1 MDGKRGELYLPYL
14 PPYSTAIGCKQ
25 FQKSNRYSTITVTQD
40 RRWTARRAATTAA
53 LYTVMPVILGPDGP
67 KFIPA
72 VAQATTD
79 KDAPGAALGVQLT
92 QDTSL
97 PRGRAM
103 AVSAEVEGGDGTSLP
118 QGKAPAVPTEV
129 EEDGG
134 TNLPHGKAAQKFLLT
149 DSLFPD
155 LYCC

>member
-1 MDGKRGELYLPYL
+1 MGSEESCTFLIS
-14 PPYSTAIGCKQ
+14 PPTLLLLVASSFRKVTV
-25 FQKSNRYSTITVTQD
+25 TITVTQD

-53 LYTVMPVILGPDGP
+53 LYTVMPIILGPDGP

-92 QDTSL
+92 Q
-97 PRGRAM
+97 
-103 AVSAEVEGGDGTSLP
+103 GTSLP
-118 QGKAPAVPTEV
+118 PGKALTVPTEV

-134 TNLPHGKAAQKFLLT
+134 TNLPHGKAPAV
-149 DSLFPD
+149 PA
-155 LYCC
+155 YGGGR

>member
-1 MDGKRGELYLPYL
+1 MDGTP
-14 PPYSTAIGCKQ
+14 
-25 FQKSNRYSTITVTQD
+25 
-40 RRWTARRAATTAA
+40 RAATTAA

-92 QDTSL
+92 Q
-97 PRGRAM
+97 
-103 AVSAEVEGGDGTSLP
+103 GTNPP
-118 QGKAPAVPTEV
+118 QGKALTVPTEV

-134 TNLPHGKAAQKFLLT
+134 TSLPRGKAPAVPTEGEEGGGTNLPHGKAPAVPAEVEGDDGANLPRRQST
-149 DSLFPD
+149 
-155 LYCC
+155 CGAC

>member
-1 MDGKRGELYLPYL
+1 
-14 PPYSTAIGCKQ
+14 
-25 FQKSNRYSTITVTQD
+25 
-40 RRWTARRAATTAA
+40 
-53 LYTVMPVILGPDGP
+53 MPVILGPDGP
-67 KFIPA
+67 KFIPT
-72 VAQATTD
+72 VARATTD

-118 QGKAPAVPTEV
+118 QGKAPAVPAEV

-134 TNLPHGKAAQKFLLT
+134 TNLPHGKAPAVPAEVEGDDGANLPRLV
-149 DSLFPD
+149 SLAPGTISEA
-155 LYCC
+155 CSSEWK

>member
-1 MDGKRGELYLPYL
+1 MGSEESCTFLISPSIGYRSQSLKIDGGRHAAR
-14 PPYSTAIGCKQ
+14 PPPQ
-25 FQKSNRYSTITVTQD
+25 FVITVM
-40 RRWTARRAATTAA
+40 
-53 LYTVMPVILGPDGP
+53 LVILGPDGP
-67 KFIPA
+67 KFIPT
-72 VAQATTD
+72 VARATTD

-134 TNLPHGKAAQKFLLT
+134 TNLPHGKAPAVPAEVEGDDGANLPRRQST
-149 DSLFPD
+149 
-155 LYCC
+155 CGAC